1 MKTPLMTPNVD
12 DPKPAEP
19 DAMMQKIK
27 ESGRAGV
34 QRGAHPS
41 STVELENSMMLVSM
55 KEAARRW

>member
-1 MKTPLMTPNVD
+1 MT
-12 DPKPAEP
+12 PKPAEP

-34 QRGAHPS
+34 RRGAHPS
-41 STVELENSMMLVSM
+41 STVELENSMMSVSM